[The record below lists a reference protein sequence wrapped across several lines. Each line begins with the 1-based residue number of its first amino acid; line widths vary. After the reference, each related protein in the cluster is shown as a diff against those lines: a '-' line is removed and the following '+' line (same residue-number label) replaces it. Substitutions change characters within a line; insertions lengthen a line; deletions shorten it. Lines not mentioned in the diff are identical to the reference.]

1 MPRTRQTPEPSG
13 SQSESAENQ
22 PHEQMSGAGD
32 TSPED
37 PTTLEGNGEPS
48 TNDPQPPEL
57 SPQRTAVASSEQ
69 EGGKGGSGDVRG
81 NEDELNS
88 QVENV
93 KLIQQMLGEQ
103 QEIIAALQK
112 ERLACQ
118 LARAELE
125 REKQEVKQMATQVER
140 RLSQTRSVPSNNE
153 TSSLPQTPKLNIS
166 KCPKYNGETEWGAF
180 LVQFQAWLRL
190 NHLNN
195 NDCQHTWSDL
205 LGLALEGEARLFY
218 GGLSAE
224 DRGNYSTLVM
234 RLEQRYCG
242 EGAIELFKAR
252 LQAVP
257 KRQPGEDISKLRD
270 TLWLW
275 SRRGYPGLPREAQ
288 EQLAMDALYR
298 AVEHE
303 LRVQCTMKDCKTLDE
318 AVAVM
323 QRYEAV
329 LQADPDRRRKMVKL
343 IDSSSSNSGETSSV
357 NNSCT
362 KQLEELC
369 NKMGQLLQQQK
380 NFQQRGSRESRGSG
394 WRGQGTR
401 FKMWEEMNV
410 TAVVKRVTL
419 PGSVNSRLVL
429 LLGIQ
434 LVMREMPAPRLH
446 SRPAVGGE
454 SFGAWKRG
462 KS

>member
-1 MPRTRQTPEPSG
+1 MPRTRQTPELGG
-13 SQSESAENQ
+13 SHGELGENQ
-22 PHEQMSGAGD
+22 PHEQTPGTGD
-32 TSPED
+32 SSPED
-37 PTTLEGNGEPS
+37 PATLEGNAES
-48 TNDPQPPEL
+48 ATNDPQSTEL
-57 SPQRTAVASSEQ
+57 SPQRTAVATFEQ
-69 EGGKGGSGDVRG
+69 ESGSGDVRG
-81 NEDELNS
+81 NEDGINS
-88 QVENV
+88 QVENA
-93 KLIQQMLGEQ
+93 KLIQEMLGEQ

-125 REKQEVKQMATQVER
+125 REKEEFKQMTTRVER
-140 RLSQTRSVPSNNE
+140 RLSQTQSVPSGNN
-153 TSSLPQTPKLNIS
+153 TTPSLPQAPKLNIS

-190 NHLNN
+190 NHLNS
-195 NDCQHTWSDL
+195 NDCQHMWSDL

-242 EGAIELFKAR
+242 EGATELFKAR

-275 SRRGYPGLPREAQ
+275 SCRGYPGLPREAQ

-329 LQADPDRRRKMVKL
+329 LQADPDRRRKMVKV
-343 IDSSSSNSGETSSV
+343 IDSSNGSSGETSSV
-357 NNSCT
+357 NHSCT

-380 NFQQRGSRESRGSG
+380 SLQQKGSRESQGSS
-394 WRGQGTR
+394 WRGRGTR
-401 FKMWEEMNV
+401 
-410 TAVVKRVTL
+410 
-419 PGSVNSRLVL
+419 SRDV
-429 LLGIQ
+429 GRDECYRCGKKGHFA
-434 LVMREMPAPRLH
+434 RECEQQTRAAARNPTDNAGNAHPL
-446 SRPAVGGE
+446 A
-454 SFGAWKRG
+454 AQ
-462 KS
+462 